1 MTKVSEIMTKEPT
14 TIDVRDPL
22 TDALRALE
30 SASFHHLVVTEH
42 DQPIGMVSSTD
53 IYRLLHEL
61 DLEADGSWGSY
72 LDQQYTLEDAMSTD
86 LRTVQADDSVVDAAR
101 ALSNGSFHS
110 VVVLEESDL
119 VGIVT
124 TTDLAR
130 YIVDTASE

>member
-1 MTKVSEIMTKEPT
+1 MTKVSEIMTTEPT

-30 SASFHHLVVTEH
+30 SANFHHLVVTEH
-42 DQPIGMVSSTD
+42 DEPIGMVSSTD

-61 DLEADGSWGSY
+61 DLEADGSWGKY

-110 VVVLEESDL
+110 VVVLEDTDL

-130 YIVDTASE
+130 YIVDTASD